1 MPHHKFSFKT
11 LKICL
16 LILWLL
22 SFDCSDEEL
31 QLETSALEL
40 YTVNQ
45 FTFIN
50 SFDNTKL
57 PCYSPPLMQHHS
69 LFWNLPSL
77 FTGFQKDHQKG
88 HQTYFLVKSTL
99 NWNQGCLLEH
109 VGLPSISVGLLWM
122 SCAFLFFFY
131 YFLIFFYV
139 NPTFK
144 PHITYIFLD
153 NQVTFFLAYSITSNK
168 LDNFVE
174 TIHTHNSLMSRW
186 KRAQMSC
193 KEPLYKKSLT

>member
-16 LILWLL
+16 LILWYGNLL
-22 SFDCSDEEL
+22 IALMKSYNLKHQLWNSIL
-31 QLETSALEL
+31 QIKPI
-40 YTVNQ
+40 YI
-45 FTFIN
+45 IN

-57 PCYSPPLMQHHS
+57 PCYSPPLMQHYS
-69 LFWNLPSL
+69 FFWNLPSL
-77 FTGFQKDHQKG
+77 FTGVQKDHQKG
-88 HQTYFLVKSTL
+88 HQTHFLVKSTP

-109 VGLPSISVGLLWM
+109 VGLPSISLGLLRM
-122 SCAFLFFFY
+122 SCAFLFFF
-131 YFLIFFYV
+131 FNV

-174 TIHTHNSLMSRW
+174 TIHTHN
-186 KRAQMSC
+186 
-193 KEPLYKKSLT
+193 PLNE

>member
-1 MPHHKFSFKT
+1 MSLDT
-11 LKICL
+11 LMAIF
-16 LILWLL
+16 WLL
-22 SFDCSDEEL
+22 WWRATTWNISFEI
-31 QLETSALEL
+31 L
-40 YTVNQ
+40 YCKPIYI
-45 FTFIN
+45 IN

-57 PCYSPPLMQHHS
+57 PCYSPPQMQHYS

-77 FTGFQKDHQKG
+77 FTGVQKDHQT
-88 HQTYFLVKSTL
+88 HHFLVKSTP

-109 VGLPSISVGLLWM
+109 VGVPSISVGLLRM
-122 SCAFLFFFY
+122 SCAFLFFFLC
-131 YFLIFFYV
+131 FNV

-174 TIHTHNSLMSRW
+174 TIHTHNSLN
-186 KRAQMSC
+186 
-193 KEPLYKKSLT
+193 E

>member
-16 LILWLL
+16 LILYCYLL
-22 SFDCSDEEL
+22 IALTKSYNL
-31 QLETSALEL
+31 KRQLWNYI

-69 LFWNLPSL
+69 FFWNLPSL

-122 SCAFLFFFY
+122 SCAFLFFFI
-131 YFLIFFYV
+131 IF
-139 NPTFK
+139 K
-144 PHITYIFLD
+144 
-153 NQVTFFLAYSITSNK
+153 FF
-168 LDNFVE
+168 F
-174 TIHTHNSLMSRW
+174 M
-186 KRAQMSC
+186 
-193 KEPLYKKSLT
+193 